1 MPSPP
6 SGVNTASSRAGR
18 SWPLPCAVQVRPA
31 LLFHS
36 RRRSERETSCGV
48 PSERA
53 TNARSARNLSRVRMM
68 PPQSWGDATAPTTR
82 TMIVRPL
89 PGAYPPFPRTVANS
103 SPLAVG
109 VAFTGAQQL
118 HQVHCCPRASNPVAD
133 VHANCEPPPQ
143 RPHLTRSCPTAIVGE
158 CRQRVESAH
167 SMPAEKP
174 TPPTVTFP
182 PTPHKQS
189 DTPPP
194 RGRPTPAGCRPA

>member
-1 MPSPP
+1 MLAQVSIAHLVSHVYIIEVPALVPSPP

-18 SWPLPCAVQVRPA
+18 SWPLPCAIQVRPA

-68 PPQSWGDATAPTTR
+68 PPQSWGEATAPTTR

-89 PGAYPPFPRTVANS
+89 HGAYPPFPRTVANS

-143 RPHLTRSCPTAIVGE
+143 RPHLTQPGPL
-158 CRQRVESAH
+158 AH
-167 SMPAEKP
+167 PAVRP
-174 TPPTVTFP
+174 LPLLTCHPVTPGT
-182 PTPHKQS
+182 
-189 DTPPP
+189 
-194 RGRPTPAGCRPA
+194 